1 MWLWSAQL
9 VPANS
14 PVAHDGRAG
23 SPTSDS
29 VMVRGKELAKIVKEK
44 NRTYYEVYSLPQWR
58 RLSEDYTQKGG
69 ENAENTENISVF
81 KRYRIFN

>member
-1 MWLWSAQL
+1 MMGGLD
-9 VPANS
+9 P
-14 PVAHDGRAG
+14 
-23 SPTSDS
+23 PTSGS

-58 RLSEDYTQKGG
+58 RLSEDYTQEGG